1 MSMIKL
7 NARVHF
13 GKQLRQE
20 RTRRGMTKGELA
32 KNTGILQSSLCHFEK
47 GDNTRGNGSIDTAIA
62 YARGLG
68 ATELNFL
75 L

>member
-20 RTRRGMTKGELA
+20 RTRRGMTQTELA
-32 KNTGILQSSLCHFEK
+32 KVLGQSPSNISHFEK